1 MRLIGGA
8 GSSLANPDQAR
19 EECYDSSAAPTPRY
33 VAVTRRSA
41 RKAAGVPSKTI
52 APWSITYTRSA
63 SPSAIS
69 AFCST
74 SSMLTRSRLSS
85 AMVPMTASRTS
96 GASPC
101 EGSSRSS
108 SSGPVTSARDGE
120 HLLRAAREE
129 PPLAIEDLAELGK
142 AFEHGVRAPA
152 RVGPPRNGE
161 MLARREVRED
171 AAGLRHQR
179 DAQAGD
185 LVCRSAREARALVE
199 DLAFPRRGQPGD
211 RTHRR
216 GLAGTVAAEQRD
228 DLALAHVQ
236 GQAMA
241 PVGATVVRVD
251 GADVED
257 QGTATPPR

>member
-108 SSGPVTSARDGE
+108 SSGPVTRARAMASICCSPPE
-120 HLLRAAREE
+120 RNRPLRSRTSRS
-129 PPLAIEDLAELGK
+129 LGK
-142 AFEHGVRAPA
+142 RSSTASALQRESGRRA
-152 RVGPPRNGE
+152 

-199 DLAFPRRGQPGD
+199 DLARPRRGQPGD

-236 GQAMA
+236 GQAMEH
-241 PVGATVVRVD
+241 VGETVVRVD